1 MENSSHKWSNLAGAR
16 QSWDAPFTYTA
27 RKVAETGDA
36 TLIWEGHRAGM
47 VRGYC
52 HMEKMAALETLPAS
66 GFEVVCF
73 PVKVKG
79 ASAGWCRPVAL
90 IRD

>member
-1 MENSSHKWSNLAGAR
+1 
-16 QSWDAPFTYTA
+16 
-27 RKVAETGDA
+27 
-36 TLIWEGHRAGM
+36 M